1 MKKPLLITVT
11 ILALIL
17 ALPFINFLRWSFQEK
32 RPIDVAILDK
42 TVPTLDR
49 IHHKSLTWILNNE
62 RFVKKDKKKPYSYEK
77 DYYGFSPTRPIK
89 DKGHTTN
96 EYHLSEMIDLPD
108 KIDAIYFADAYG
120 VFFNDWYAG
129 VNRSRRSRKIYG
141 GLNNTDYLLVNE
153 MINRNKLVILEY
165 NSFDYPTDEFESFR
179 TQEKLGITFSGW
191 SGKYFKTLDSTAKD
205 FPIWLTSMYRN
216 EYKKPWTFNRSGVV
230 LLSNKNIVVL
240 EEGTHLSKALPYI
253 ITDTVN
259 CKKFGVPPSVA
270 FDKWFDI
277 VNPLDNNIISQ
288 FRLETTDAGNNLLQ
302 DMMLTNVFP
311 AVIQEPINQRVF
323 YFSGDFATND
333 ICFSSSRLIGFEKL
347 KGLLYSDKPDDTRRF
362 FWLYYKPLINS
373 IFTEYYNSL
382 DGKK

>member
-1 MKKPLLITVT
+1 
-11 ILALIL
+11 
-17 ALPFINFLRWSFQEK
+17 
-32 RPIDVAILDK
+32 
-42 TVPTLDR
+42 
-49 IHHKSLTWILNNE
+49 
-62 RFVKKDKKKPYSYEK
+62 
-77 DYYGFSPTRPIK
+77 
-89 DKGHTTN
+89 
-96 EYHLSEMIDLPD
+96 
-108 KIDAIYFADAYG
+108 
-120 VFFNDWYAG
+120 
-129 VNRSRRSRKIYG
+129 
-141 GLNNTDYLLVNE
+141 
-153 MINRNKLVILEY
+153 
-165 NSFDYPTDEFESFR
+165 
-179 TQEKLGITFSGW
+179 
-191 SGKYFKTLDSTAKD
+191 
-205 FPIWLTSMYRN
+205 MYRN